1 MKKLIFTSVLT
12 IIALVGCTKSVVTE
26 VASKQTIDFNPIG
39 NNLVKASNP
48 VASFPHDDFAVYG
61 SYVDGQ
67 TTEVVF
73 DGTTKVYWDDETSSW
88 TYDYINNNDN
98 DNDKVEW
105 VDGVTYTFG
114 AVAPYE
120 ASPLF
125 VFDFDTKKYKSSDT
139 VTLDQSNIKDYMVAT
154 VVERN
159 SADSKSKISFTFNH
173 ILSKLTFKFVAEDI
187 GEETGIASY
196 TITKVHIENIQPK
209 NIFTNNQW
217 AVQATGTPYTIE
229 SAVSDGN
236 PITLSSASTNATM
249 SEEFLVIPQQINYDN
264 ASAGQS
270 LSVNALLDVVITYN
284 DSSTLNVTGA
294 KAHLT
299 AGDNRWYGSTN
310 YIYTLKLNKT
320 LTNAK
325 YIEFEVNSVNGWTT
339 KEVGVN
345 VTM

>member
-26 VASKQTIDFNPIG
+26 VASKQAIDFNPIG
-39 NNLVKASNP
+39 NNLVKASHP
-48 VASFPHDDFAVYG
+48 IASFPHDDFAVYG
-61 SYVDGQ
+61 YYVDGEQ
-67 TTEVVF
+67 TTF
-73 DGTTKVYWDDETSSW
+73 NPFPGTRVYWDDNTSSW
-88 TYDYINNNDN
+88 TYNIDNN
-98 DNDKVEW
+98 KVEW

-120 ASPLF
+120 ASPRF
-125 VFDFDTKKYKSSDT
+125 VFDYSTKKYNSNGEFT
-139 VTLDQSNIKDYMVAT
+139 IDQDDIKDYMVAT

-187 GEETGIASY
+187 NDINNETGIKSY
-196 TITKVHIENIQPK
+196 TITKMHIENIQPT
-209 NIFTNNQW
+209 NTFTNNQW
-217 AVQATGTPYTIE
+217 AVQATGIPYTIE
-229 SAVSDGN
+229 SKVSDEI
-236 PITLSSASTNATM
+236 PITLSSESTNATM

-270 LSVNALLDVVITYN
+270 LSVNALLDVVITYTD
-284 DSSTLNVTGA
+284 DSELIVTGA

-299 AGDNRWYGSTN
+299 ANDNRWYGNTN

-325 YIEFEVNSVNGWTT
+325 YIEFEVNSVNGWVT

-345 VTM
+345 ATM

>member
-39 NNLVKASNP
+39 NNLVKAHSI
-48 VASFPHDDFAVYG
+48 ASFPHNDFAVYG
-61 SYVDGQ
+61 SYVNAGQ
-67 TTEVVF
+67 ATTNVF
-73 DGTTKVYWDDETSSW
+73 NGTQVFWDDETSSW
-88 TYDYINNNDN
+88 TYNN
-98 DNDKVEW
+98 KVEW
-105 VDGVTYTFG
+105 VDNVTYTFG

-120 ASPLF
+120 ATPLF
-125 VFDFDTKKYKSSDT
+125 VFDYNTKKYKSVGE
-139 VTLDQSNIKDYMVAT
+139 VTLNQSNIEDYMVAT
-154 VVERN
+154 AVERN
-159 SADSKSKISFTFNH
+159 SSDSKSKISFTFNH

-187 GEETGIASY
+187 NNETGIASY
-196 TITKVHIENIQPK
+196 TITKMHIENIQPT
-209 NIFTNNQW
+209 NTFTNNQW
-217 AVQATGTPYTIE
+217 AVQATGDPYTIVSE
-229 SAVSDGN
+229 VSDGN
-236 PITLSSASTNATM
+236 PIILSSASTHATM

-270 LSVNALLDVVITYN
+270 LSVNVLMDVVITYTDN
-284 DSSTLNVTGA
+284 SISPLIVTGA

-299 AGDNRWYGSTN
+299 ANDNRWYGNTN

-325 YIEFEVNSVNGWTT
+325 YIEFEVNSVNGWIT

-345 VTM
+345 ATM